1 MDKAGSCASLQT
13 DLTKILNVSCNAFLI
28 ATLETYGFFYNVLN
42 VMYGYLTY
50 KKGRTKIY
58 NSFINFSNLLIGV
71 SLGSILGPPLFKGK
85 EN

>member
-42 VMYGYLTY
+42 VMYLTY

-58 NSFINFSNLLIGV
+58 NSFINFINLLIGV
-71 SLGSILGPPLFKGK
+71 SLGSTLDPHLFKGK